1 MMENL
6 QNTEF
11 QLSVFRGGELKIP
24 EGMNYN
30 YLKWHEWRG
39 DTSSKI
45 KGRAEKM
52 VAALETTRALLI
64 NLLRIQYWPNTNKKK
79 SIVMDIV
86 DDTDSFFFFFF
97 EWFTISEEWNTIA

>member
-1 MMENL
+1 
-6 QNTEF
+6 
-11 QLSVFRGGELKIP
+11 
-24 EGMNYN
+24 MNYN

-45 KGRAEKM
+45 KGRAGKM

-79 SIVMDIV
+79 SIAMHIV
-86 DDTDSFFFFFF
+86 DDTGSFFFFFL
-97 EWFTISEEWNTIA
+97 S